1 MKHIYITVVHKHT
14 HTHTYIYIYI
24 YIYVRVCVCVLI
36 KIIYFSSPDYL
47 YRWSCQLVRCQMSL
61 FTVIRDFFTDWSD
74 NYKAVIL
81 DFRELLES
89 YKRVI
94 RKFPEFDKSL
104 EEG

>member
-1 MKHIYITVVHKHT
+1 MVMSVG
-14 HTHTYIYIYI
+14 
-24 YIYVRVCVCVLI
+24 
-36 KIIYFSSPDYL
+36 
-47 YRWSCQLVRCQMSL
+47 QMSDV
-61 FTVIRDFFTDWSD
+61 FIYSYQRFFFTDWSD

-94 RKFPEFDKSL
+94 RKLPEFDGSL

>member
-1 MKHIYITVVHKHT
+1 M
-14 HTHTYIYIYI
+14 
-24 YIYVRVCVCVLI
+24 CVLI

-47 YRWSCQLVRCQMSL
+47 YRWPCQLVRCQILYLQLSE
-61 FTVIRDFFTDWSD
+61 IFFTDWSD

-94 RKFPEFDKSL
+94 RKLPEFDGSL

>member
-1 MKHIYITVVHKHT
+1 MGMINDGTNLALQTTSIDGHV
-14 HTHTYIYIYI
+14 
-24 YIYVRVCVCVLI
+24 
-36 KIIYFSSPDYL
+36 S
-47 YRWSCQLVRCQMSL
+47 WSDVRCLYLQLSE
-61 FTVIRDFFTDWSD
+61 IFFTDWSD

-94 RKFPEFDKSL
+94 RKLPEFDGSL

>member
-1 MKHIYITVVHKHT
+1 M
-14 HTHTYIYIYI
+14 
-24 YIYVRVCVCVLI
+24 RVCVCVLI

-94 RKFPEFDKSL
+94 RKLPEFDGSF

>member
-1 MKHIYITVVHKHT
+1 MSVG
-14 HTHTYIYIYI
+14 
-24 YIYVRVCVCVLI
+24 
-36 KIIYFSSPDYL
+36 
-47 YRWSCQLVRCQMSL
+47 QMSDSL

-94 RKFPEFDKSL
+94 RKLPEFDGSL